1 MALKPKSHYSRQKK
15 HFRYM
20 DITKTKT
27 LFQARKQIYKTY
39 SATKVKIVKLKIFI
53 AICCAVHCPPKSIQ
67 PDLTFFEIRTV

>member
-1 MALKPKSHYSRQKK
+1 
-15 HFRYM
+15 M

-39 SATKVKIVKLKIFI
+39 SARKVKIVKLKIFI